1 MNNLLHRPVLI
12 NETIECLNVRDKL
25 TYVDATFG
33 CGGYTKKILEKANCK
48 VISLDR
54 DPDVKSLADDI
65 KKTYKNRFDFILAEF
80 SNIKIALE
88 KKGLNIISGGL
99 VADLGLSSMQINNCA
114 RGFSF
119 MQNGPLDMRMSKKGP
134 TAEEILNSF
143 GENELSK
150 IFWQYGEE
158 KNSRKLAS
166 VIVKERKLKPL
177 CTTFELVEIVTKV
190 LRKKKK
196 LKIHPATKVFQAL
209 RIYLNKELY
218 ELEKLITNVEKLLIP
233 GARLAIV
240 SFHSLEDRIVK
251 VLFNKLSGN
260 IANANRHLPLD
271 VNKDKFYFKKIS
283 RKAIKPKKLEII
295 ENKKARSAKLR
306 VLERLDN

>member
-12 NETIECLNVRDKL
+12 NETIEYLNVRDKL

-33 CGGYTKKILEKANCK
+33 YGGYTKKILEKANCK
-48 VISLDR
+48 VISIDR
-54 DPDVKSLADDI
+54 DPDVKSFADDI
-65 KKTYKNRFDFILAEF
+65 KKTYKTRFDFILAEF
-80 SNIKIALE
+80 SNIKIELE

-99 VADLGLSSMQINNCA
+99 VADLGLSSMQINNCS

-143 GENELSK
+143 EENELSK
-150 IFWQYGEE
+150 IFWEYGEE

-190 LRKKKK
+190 IRKKKK
-196 LKIHPATKVFQAL
+196 SKIHPATKVFQAL

-233 GARLAIV
+233 GARLAII

-251 VLFNKLSGN
+251 LLFNKLSGN
-260 IANANRHLPLD
+260 IANANRHMPID
-271 VNKDKFYFKKIS
+271 VNKNKFYFKKVS